1 MKTVKVNI
9 VTPDGPVYDSEVTM
23 VIAKTTSGEIGV
35 LAGHIP
41 MVAPLA
47 IGAVKLK
54 KEDGSTEVVAVSG
67 GFIEVRPE
75 EISILAPSAEEAS
88 SIDVARA
95 KEALARA
102 EGRLQKSQSQQDN
115 IDFQRAELALKR
127 ALNRINVREGN
138 I

>member
-1 MKTVKVNI
+1 MKTVTVNI

-54 KEDGSTEVVAVSG
+54 KEDGTTEVVAVSG
-67 GFIEVRPE
+67 GFIEVRPDK
-75 EISILAPSAEEAS
+75 ISILAPSAEVAAT
-88 SIDVARA
+88 IDIARA
-95 KEALARA
+95 KEALNVLKQ
-102 EGRLQKSQSQQDN
+102 RLQKKQDN
-115 IDFQRAELALKR
+115 IDFKRAELSLKR
-127 ALNRINVREGN
+127 AMNRINVHEGN

>member
-1 MKTVKVNI
+1 MKTVTVNI
-9 VTPDGPVYDSEVTM
+9 VTPDGPVYDAEVTM

-54 KEDGSTEVVAVSG
+54 KEGGQEELVAVSG

-75 EISILAPSAEEAS
+75 KISILSPAAELAT
-88 SIDVARA
+88 SIDAARA
-95 KEALARA
+95 LEAKARA
-102 EGRLQKSQSQQDN
+102 EQRLQSKQDD
-115 IDFQRAELALKR
+115 IDFKRAELALKR
-127 ALNRINVREGN
+127 AINRIKVQEGN

>member
-1 MKTVKVNI
+1 MKTVTVNI
-9 VTPDGPVYDSEVTM
+9 VTPDGSVYDSEVTM

-54 KEDGSTEVVAVSG
+54 KADDTTEVAAISG
-67 GFIEVRPE
+67 GFIEVRPDK
-75 EISILAPSAEEAS
+75 ISILAPSAEVAA
-88 SIDVARA
+88 SIDIARA

-102 EGRLQKSQSQQDN
+102 EGRLQKKQDD
-115 IDFQRAELALKR
+115 IDFKRAELSLNR
-127 ALNRINVREGN
+127 AVNRINVHEGN

>member
-1 MKTVKVNI
+1 MKTVTVNI

-54 KEDGSTEVVAVSG
+54 KEDGSTELVAVSG

-75 EISILAPSAEEAS
+75 KISILAPSAE
-88 SIDVARA
+88 VATDINLTRA
-95 KEALARA
+95 KEALTRA
-102 EGRLQKSQSQQDN
+102 EGRIQKKQDN

-127 ALNRINVREGN
+127 ALNRINVHEGN